1 MAVEVQ
7 TIQVPAQG
15 GMDLSSNQ
23 QSLLREPNK
32 GRLLTNFEVGIQGG
46 YQQIKG
52 YTKVNLSTIPNTGSI
67 TGVHEYRG
75 GLVVCRG
82 TGIYFSR
89 DYTTWI
95 QVNKIGT
102 AQALGSI
109 SAPFDD
115 RVTGGSYYLD
125 LFVFGDTEK
134 LVMTDGVSKPC
145 VLTIHPNDT
154 VDYVEITETEV
165 LDGTVSTVFLNQ
177 FFISG
182 VSAEPYTVYHS
193 NLLDPA
199 DFTGAT
205 SGFFSMRD
213 TVIGLKL
220 FQKDLYVFTS
230 TQISKATGMNSGET
244 VVEPL
249 ADDVGCLSGHSIQEV
264 GGDVVFLAKD
274 GLRTLRVSSQNDTTE
289 TGTISH
295 SVQPLLTAFINDIDS
310 YIVTST
316 VIRTKNQY
324 RLMFTKIGSTNPQ
337 DHVMF
342 IGTLVQT
349 AQGPSWEFTTGN
361 SFESINSKGEYF
373 GDSSGDVFQIETGNS
388 FDGTDI
394 ESIWET
400 PWFDLGSV
408 GIRKA
413 LMSLELDM
421 KLSEPEAIT
430 LEVFFDYNKTDQHLP
445 TPFVLDFTTGAASYG
460 TGTYGLSTYPDDI
473 PRFPKKY
480 LEGSGHVIKLRFTGT
495 MQVDE
500 WLLYGFVLNLLKGGN
515 I

>member
-1 MAVEVQ
+1 MAVEIQ

-23 QSLLREPNK
+23 QALLKQPNK
-32 GRLLTNFEVGIQGG
+32 GRLLTNMEVGIQGG

-52 YTKVNLSTIPNTGSI
+52 YTKVNLTTIPNTGSI
-67 TGVHEYRG
+67 TGVHEYQG

-89 DYTTWI
+89 DYTTWT

-102 AQALGSI
+102 NQPLASI
-109 SAPFDD
+109 GAGPFDA
-115 RVTGGSYYLD
+115 RVTGGNYFLD

-134 LVMTDGVSKPC
+134 LVMTDGVSRPC

-154 VDYVEITETEV
+154 VDYEEITESAV
-165 LDGTVSTVFLNQ
+165 LDGTVSAVFLNQ

-193 NLLDPA
+193 NLLDPS

-213 TVIGLKL
+213 AVVGLKL
-220 FQKDLYVFTS
+220 FQKDLYIFTA
-230 TQISKATGMNSGET
+230 TQIAKAAGMNSGQT
-244 VVEPL
+244 TVEPL

-274 GLRTLRVSSQNDTTE
+274 GLRTLRISSQNDTTE

-295 SVQPLLTAFINDIDS
+295 SVQPLLSEFIKNRDS
-310 YIVTST
+310 YVISST
-316 VIRTKNQY
+316 VVRTKNQY
-324 RLMFTKIGSTNPQ
+324 RLNFTKIGSTNPQ
-337 DHVMF
+337 DHITF
-342 IGTLVQT
+342 IGTFMPDNTWQ
-349 AQGPSWEFTTGN
+349 FTTAN
-361 SFESINSKGEYF
+361 SFESINAKGDYF
-373 GDSSGDVFQIETGNS
+373 GDSSGDVFKIETGNS

-394 ESIWET
+394 ESVWET
-400 PWFDLGSV
+400 PWFDLGNV

-421 KLSEPEAIT
+421 KLSEPEA
-430 LEVFFDYNKTDQHLP
+430 LSLDVFFDYNKPDQHLP
-445 TPFVLDFTTGAASYG
+445 ATFVLDFTTGAASYG

-480 LEGSGHVIKLRFTGT
+480 LEGSGHVIKLRFTGN
-495 MQVDE
+495 MQADE
-500 WLLYGFVLNLLKGGN
+500 WILYGFVLNLLKGGN